1 MIGKVHRSDGKIIFA
16 CCDKELLDK
25 KIKYLDIEI
34 TISSSFYGTEK
45 LNKEQI
51 LENISCCDCANIFG
65 NKICDFLLS
74 EKIITKEQVV
84 YFDNIAHVQIY
95 KL

>member
-1 MIGKVHRSDGKIIFA
+1 MIGKVHQSDGKIIFA

-25 KIKYLDIEI
+25 KIKYSDIEI